1 MEPDVMYNKRKYVDG
16 ALRNILHKRLKHEEF
31 EKVRTRVATRL
42 CVCAVQ
48 KLLSARSIR
57 IVC

>member
-1 MEPDVMYNKRKYVDG
+1 MYNKRKYVDG

-48 KLLSARSIR
+48 KLLSAQSIR